1 VPRTLQQA
9 SSSKK
14 VRPATEI
21 DLADAERGM
30 AADEAGGFSGEESAR
45 DMGERIRKVRA
56 DIAETINLHQSNEQN
71 LKIMR
76 KKVRHPCMRW
86 FGAAVVS
93 ARCTPASMFAVVV
106 RVCLSGWGEE
116 ERSNT

>member
-1 VPRTLQQA
+1 
-9 SSSKK
+9 
-14 VRPATEI
+14 
-21 DLADAERGM
+21 M

-76 KKVRHPCMRW
+76 KKVRHPCVRW

-106 RVCLSGWGEE
+106 RVCLSGWGGGAPHGVKK
-116 ERSNT
+116 RRGTHDTFGVALIGLDTYAL